1 MATTLP
7 PDLELAPLDGEAKPL
22 AAWLTTFHLCSVV
35 LDPYTNQSS
44 WVLEPASRVL
54 AQLKDAGVRVNWI
67 VTADADDVRE
77 FMGPLAG
84 RFLTF
89 CDPERAFV
97 RAAGLEILPAFV
109 LVQQNLTVPA
119 KAEGWDPV
127 EWRAVAAAV
136 ADLVGWTKPQV
147 PSAGDPAAFHGTPAL
162 G

>member
-7 PDLELAPLDGEAKPL
+7 PDLELAPLDGEAKPM

-44 WVLEPASRVL
+44 WVLDPATKVL
-54 AQLKDAGVRVNWI
+54 AQLRDAGVRVNWI
-67 VTADADDVRE
+67 VTATSDEARE
-77 FMGPLAG
+77 FLGPLAD

-89 CDPERAFV
+89 CDPDRAFV
-97 RAAGLEILPAFV
+97 KAAGLEHLPAFLV
-109 LVQQNLTVPA
+109 VQQNLTVPV
-119 KAEGWDPV
+119 KAEGWNPV
-127 EWRAVAAAV
+127 EWREVGAFV

-147 PSAGDPAAFHGTPAL
+147 PSAGDPSAFHGTPAL